1 MSNLEKEVD
10 REDDK
15 DSEDED
21 EDEEDD
27 KKQVFKTSEIYHA
40 GGVNR
45 IRVSQFL
52 TWLHLHNAR
61 PRVRKVVSWTNS
73 VTTNYRACWK
83 S

>member
-52 TWLHLHNAR
+52 T
-61 PRVRKVVSWTNS
+61 
-73 VTTNYRACWK
+73 
-83 S
+83 